1 MIGGLFPLVGP
12 ALGTIGKNVLL
23 KPALFAGKYGVV
35 YPLNYLAIKPATYL
49 AARDPVVLPGIA
61 RGAGAFAGF
70 LGKDVLARLAA
81 TAATGGRAFVPSL
94 KGNFGQLPEFSKW
107 RMFDVTSDDPLER
120 GLKKVD
126 NFLKW
131 FRDSGNQAL
140 YGFNLSGGA
149 ERFIKAKSRE
159 IEKY

>member
-1 MIGGLFPLVGP
+1 MVI
-12 ALGTIGKNVLL
+12 
-23 KPALFAGKYGVV
+23 
-35 YPLNYLAIKPATYL
+35 
-49 AARDPVVLPGIA
+49 PGIA
-61 RGAGAFAGF
+61 RGTGAFARF
-70 LGKDVLARLAA
+70 LGQDVVARLAA
-81 TAATGGRAFVPSL
+81 TAATGGKAFVPSL
-94 KGNFGQLPEFSKW
+94 KGNYGQLPEFNKW
-107 RMFDVTSDDPLER
+107 RMFDVTSNDPLER

-159 IEKY
+159 IEKYLDSIEKKSV